1 MCARYIINKTLIK
14 KNREPQW
21 SSDEKLCGLLI
32 GANVLLYED
41 NNFDR
46 YVHKISVAKVA
57 KFSIAP
63 GNAPYHVLCYMPG
76 MLVFIIL
83 CNDMCA
89 IYDINI
95 NILLIVHDI
104 VRY

>member
-1 MCARYIINKTLIK
+1 
-14 KNREPQW
+14 
-21 SSDEKLCGLLI
+21 LI

-63 GNAPYHVLCYMPG
+63 DNAPYHILCYMPG
-76 MLVFIIL
+76 KCSFLY
-83 CNDMCA
+83 DMKIYA
-89 IYDINI
+89 IYCICSIDKIMKNYK
-95 NILLIVHDI
+95 ILIQDTEIWV
-104 VRY
+104 